1 LSIIEITNYFARE
14 GQIQAVLQ
22 QRRRAT
28 ATRCELGLEP
38 GEILVLREGNGPDIR
53 WECRFAT
60 REAHDADLAVR
71 AGSRAFVEARREMH
85 TLLEQFERQVYET
98 DESC

>member
-1 LSIIEITNYFARE
+1 LSIVEATNYFAKE

-28 ATRCELGLEP
+28 AIRRELGLEP
-38 GEILVLREGNGPDIR
+38 GETLVRREGNGPDIR
-53 WECRFAT
+53 WECRFAS
-60 REAHDADLAVR
+60 REALDADLAAR
-71 AGSRAFVEARREMH
+71 AGSGAFVEARRVMH
-85 TLLEQFERQVYET
+85 TLLERFERHVYET